1 MSVMAEIQARQE
13 ALTAIR
19 RHIHAN
25 PEIGFEEQQT
35 SDLVARKLEE
45 WGIEVHRGLGKTG
58 VVGLIRGLKE
68 GRTVGLRADM
78 DALPMQE
85 DSGVDYASQNPGRFH
100 GCGHDGHTTMLLG
113 AAQYLAEH
121 NDFAG
126 MVVLIFQPAEEGL
139 GGGRAMLA
147 DGLFERFPC
156 DEIYALHNM
165 PGSELGRVAMAPGKM
180 MAAAEFFD
188 ITIHGTGSHA
198 AMPEQSQDPIV
209 IAGALVQSLQS
220 IAARNIDPRQAVA
233 VSITQLHA
241 GSAYNV
247 IPGTAMLSGTIRYL
261 EDEVGKLACQ
271 RMRDMV
277 AGFAQ
282 AYDVSIDVDIR
293 NVFTSLYN
301 HPEQTDH
308 LHQAAQQIVGTENA
322 RQYPHVAM
330 GSEDFADMLAR
341 VPGAYCWIGHGTPKS
356 LHNPGFV
363 LDDAI
368 LPIGASIL
376 AQVARNRLSAAR
388 S

>member
-1 MSVMAEIQARQE
+1 MPAIAEIQAQQE

-19 RHIHAN
+19 RHIHAH
-25 PEIGFEEQQT
+25 PETGFQEQQT
-35 SDLVARKLEE
+35 ADLVADKLAQ

-58 VVGLIRGLKE
+58 VVGLIQGQTE
-68 GRTVGLRADM
+68 GKTIGLRADM

-85 DSGVDYASQNPGRFH
+85 ESGLEYASQNPGCFH

-113 AAQYLAEH
+113 AAQYLAAH

-126 MVVLIFQPAEEGL
+126 TVVLIFQPAEEGQ

-147 DGLFERFPC
+147 DGLFKRFPC

-165 PGSELGRVAMAPGKM
+165 PGTQLGQVVISPGKM

-198 AMPEQSQDPIV
+198 AMPQQSRDPVV
-209 IAGALVQSLQS
+209 IAGALVQSLQT
-220 IAARNIDPRQAVA
+220 IAARNIDPQDSVA
-233 VSITQLHA
+233 VTITQLHA

-247 IPGTAMLSGTIRYL
+247 IPGTATLSGTIRYL
-261 EDEVGKLACQ
+261 EDEVGALACQ

-277 AGFAQ
+277 AGVAK
-282 AYDVSIDVDIR
+282 AYDVPIDVDIR
-293 NVFTSLYN
+293 NVFTALYN

-308 LHQAAQQIVGTENA
+308 LHQAAQQIVGSENA
-322 RQYPHVAM
+322 RQFSHADM
-330 GSEDFADMLAR
+330 GSEDFADMLTQ
-341 VPGAYCWIGHGTPKS
+341 VPGAYCWVGHGGPKG
-356 LHNPGFV
+356 LHNPGFI
-363 LDDAI
+363 LDDDI

-376 AQVARNRLSAAR
+376 ARVAGNRLTPA
-388 S
+388 